1 MPDYHDSEYWNGRY
15 ETYTEPFD
23 WLLSYEHVRYIL
35 RSYVTDTSKI
45 LIVGCG
51 NAEFSAD
58 MYDDGL
64 QNITNIDLSHVVISQ
79 MKERHVSREKM
90 TWEEM
95 DATDMK
101 FPDNSFDLIV
111 DKGLLDTLVCGTD
124 SIENTVKMTF
134 EVFRCLKPNGVFV
147 AISLHE
153 EKDFIT
159 LLDNDCIGW
168 AVAHIRIDNP
178 RHDPEN
184 DPPQCAQH
192 TLFVCKKLD
201 LDATEDPSL
210 LAELLKYKLR
220 LERAKKENEE
230 EDEEDMGADLDETR
244 SNASILPDVDYF
256 SDTELFKV
264 AQTSVYKQSKQK
276 NQDHTH
282 LLTTTSSGPLESI
295 LPYSKRSLH
304 EREKDLSTFDT
315 DSIDIESDRAE
326 VGSDLTSSRLS
337 FKDLVYD
344 CNHSA
349 MDTTFETAT
358 PERVC

>member
-1 MPDYHDSEYWNGRY
+1 MPDYHNSEYWNERY

-51 NAEFSAD
+51 NADFSAD

-64 QNITNIDLSHVVISQ
+64 QNITNIDLSRVVIQQ
-79 MKERHVSREKM
+79 MKERHVCRDKM

-101 FPDNSFDLIV
+101 FADDSFDLIV

-134 EVFRCLKPNGVFV
+134 EIFRCLKPNGVFV

-153 EKDFIT
+153 ETDFIT

-184 DPPQCAQH
+184 DPPQTAQH

-201 LDATEDPSL
+201 LDSREDPSL

-220 LERAKKENEE
+220 IERAKKENED
-230 EDEEDMGADLDETR
+230 DEEEIGADLDETI
-244 SNASILPDVDYF
+244 SNPSVLPDVNYF
-256 SDTELFKV
+256 SDTELYQV
-264 AQTSVYKQSKQK
+264 AHTNVYKKTKQN

-282 LLTTTSSGPLESI
+282 VLSTSSSGPFKPISSW
-295 LPYSKRSLH
+295 SKRSSYDD
-304 EREKDLSTFDT
+304 EKEVSTSDT
-315 DSIDIESDRAE
+315 GSVDIDSDRAD
-326 VGSDLTSSRLS
+326 VGSDVTSSRLS
-337 FKDLVYD
+337 VKDLVFD